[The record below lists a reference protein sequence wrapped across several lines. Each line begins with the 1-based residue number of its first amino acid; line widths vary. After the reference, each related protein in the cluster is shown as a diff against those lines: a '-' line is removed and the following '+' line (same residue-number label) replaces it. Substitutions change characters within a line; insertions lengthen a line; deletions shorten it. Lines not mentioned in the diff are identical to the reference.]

1 MAESQSRVLTH
12 SQIKELTQLMCAFY
26 VERDDSKLDR
36 LFQLY
41 DLNSNGSISASELKL
56 VMKAISPEGVD
67 DETIHTMIEEADT
80 NHNGEIELD
89 EFRAVMINRRDA

>member
-1 MAESQSRVLTH
+1 
-12 SQIKELTQLMCAFY
+12 
-26 VERDDSKLDR
+26 
-36 LFQLY
+36 
-41 DLNSNGSISASELKL
+41 
-56 VMKAISPEGVD
+56 MKAISPEGVD